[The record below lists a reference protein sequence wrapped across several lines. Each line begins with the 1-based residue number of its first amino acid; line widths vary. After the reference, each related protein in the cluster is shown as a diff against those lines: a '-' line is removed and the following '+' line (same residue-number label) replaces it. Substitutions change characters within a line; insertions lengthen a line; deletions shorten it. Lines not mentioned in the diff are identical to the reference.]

1 MMQLSQCTWTF
12 PELLKRPAFLRRS
25 IDSISSRSR
34 SSSKYPSFMASAST
48 VSAPNTEA
56 EQTHN
61 PPQPLQVIHLWLL
74 PFLKMFWWVCFNFRS
89 CLAISCK
96 SMGFF
101 FLFSTWS
108 VQHPLLKFFQENGLE
123 EQTSGKVQNQG
134 FGTKR
139 IN

>member
-101 FLFSTWS
+101 FSVFHMVCLASIVEVLPRKWS
-108 VQHPLLKFFQENGLE
+108 R
-123 EQTSGKVQNQG
+123 
-134 FGTKR
+134 GTNKR
-139 IN
+139 